1 LVLCLRSRVNRMS
14 AVTMLCLNSVES
26 RRAQAWHVV
35 GLLLLLAL
43 SLAPL
48 RLGAATNYVTRYDLR
63 VWQMDEGLPQNS
75 VHAIAQT
82 PDGYLWVGT
91 REGMA
96 RFDGVRFT
104 QLDLPAAAHLK
115 HAFIT
120 ALAVDRDG
128 SLWIASETNGL
139 TRIKGDSVTR
149 FFKGDGLP
157 DNQVQC
163 LLGSQD
169 GSLWVGCETGLAR
182 FQGGRFHNFSTNDAF
197 FNNSVKALHKEPDG
211 ILRVATVTGLVSVN
225 QDNFVSTNNFGLGAI
240 PGILKAVRTDR
251 AGRIWLGATDGLV
264 CLTDGQPGNFA
275 ANTSLNE
282 KITTVIHEDRSGQ
295 IWVGTFAGLTRRVGG
310 NLVPWWLNKAG
321 MEDVV
326 YTIFEDRE
334 GVLWVGGR
342 DGLYR
347 LTPAR
352 FMTLTKQDG
361 LNGNNVMSVLEDQ
374 TGAMWFG
381 IWGGG
386 VTRYQPQENQFTVVT
401 ATNGLTHDRV
411 LSLREARDGSI
422 WVGMD
427 MVGVLNRL
435 RASLSNDFPRQTNF
449 VNAAVRVVYEGAEGE
464 LWIGTAKGLNA
475 LRGGRVE
482 TYTATNGLAG
492 NDVTAICKGIG
503 DQLWIGTD
511 NGLSRWT
518 GSGFVNLST
527 RDGLSHNYINALYL
541 DAGGVLWVGT
551 KGGGL
556 NRIYRD
562 GRISRYTVRDGLFND
577 EVYEILED
585 NSGHL
590 WMSCRRGIFRVSRQ
604 QLDDF
609 DAKKISRITCT
620 AFGREDGLATVQ
632 CNGVAKPAGWKSRD
646 GRLWFAT
653 ISGVVAVAADLSL
666 NEQPPAVRIEEAV
679 LDGKILPIDRSAD
692 AELPVLDVPPGRG
705 RLEIRYTALS
715 LQAAEKNRFKYQLE
729 NVDGD
734 WVDVGYQRA
743 AFYPNVG
750 PGRHRFRVIAS
761 NNDGVWNETGAQL
774 LLRVAPHFWQ
784 TWWFRTVLLIGPAI
798 LAVLFYRARVA
809 RLRELENLRIRIAAD
824 LHDDVGSRL
833 TKVAMVTEL
842 AERETPEGSPG
853 KTHIHNIT
861 RTVRDI
867 TRAMDEIVWTI
878 NPRNDTLENLANYIF
893 HYAQE
898 YFQDTGVRCRLD
910 LPPVLPERRI
920 STEERHNLFMAVKEA
935 LNNILKHAAATEV
948 RIALQ
953 ITAEAL
959 EIVVMD
965 DGRGMASGSLD
976 PTGEG
981 MGNMR
986 QRLAKIGGEFKL
998 RSRANGTTIT
1008 LRLPGKWTA

>member
-1 LVLCLRSRVNRMS
+1 M
-14 AVTMLCLNSVES
+14 
-26 RRAQAWHVV
+26 

-43 SLAPL
+43 SWTPQ

-63 VWQMDEGLPQNS
+63 VWQTDEGLPQNS

-91 REGMA
+91 REGVA

-104 QLDLPAAAHLK
+104 QLADAAAAHLN
-115 HAFIT
+115 HAFIN
-120 ALAVDRDG
+120 AMVVGRDG

-139 TRIKGDSVTR
+139 TRMKNGVFQR
-149 FFKGDGLP
+149 FFKADGLP

-163 LLGSQD
+163 LLESQD

-182 FQGGRFHNFSTNDAF
+182 FQNGRFTNFNAHEAF
-197 FNNSVKALHKEPDG
+197 LNNSVKDLHEESDG

-225 QDNFVSTNNFGLGAI
+225 RDNFVSTNNFGLGVI
-240 PGILKAVRTDR
+240 PGIFKAVQTDQQ
-251 AGRIWLGATDGLV
+251 GRLWLGDLDGLV
-264 CLTDGQPGNFA
+264 CLTDGKPGNFA
-275 ANTSLNE
+275 ANTTLTE
-282 KITTVIHEDRSGQ
+282 KITTVIHEDRSEQ
-295 IWVGTFAGLTRRVGG
+295 IWVGTFGGLTRRVAGE
-310 NLVPWWLNKAG
+310 LSPWWLGKAG
-321 MEDVV
+321 MDDVV

-334 GVLWVGGR
+334 GTLWVGGR

-352 FMTLTKQDG
+352 FMTLTREDG
-361 LNGNNVMSVLEDQ
+361 LNGNNVMSVLEDRS
-374 TGAMWFG
+374 GAMWFG

-386 VTRYQPQENQFTVVT
+386 VTRLWQNEFTLIT

-411 LSLREARDGSI
+411 LSLRESKNGSI

-435 RASLSNDFPRQTNF
+435 PANLVNDFPRLTNLIY
-449 VNAAVRVVYEGAEGE
+449 AAVRVVYEGPDDE
-464 LWIGTAKGLNA
+464 LWIGTGKGLNV
-475 LRGGRVE
+475 LRGTKVE

-492 NDVTAICKGIG
+492 NDITAICKGIS

-518 GSGFVNLST
+518 GTGFVNLTT
-527 RDGLSHNYINALYL
+527 RDGLSHNHINALYT

-556 NRIYRD
+556 NRLHRD
-562 GRISRYTVRDGLFND
+562 GRITTYTTRDGLFND

-609 DAKKISRITCT
+609 DTKKISRINCT

-653 ISGVVAVAADLSL
+653 IRGAVAVAANLKL
-666 NEQPPAVRIEEAV
+666 NEQPPEVRIEEAI
-679 LDGKILPIDRSAD
+679 LDGKVMPLDYSSAD
-692 AELPVLDVPPGRG
+692 DLPVLHIPPGRG
-705 RLEIRYTALS
+705 RLEIHYTALS

-743 AFYPNVG
+743 AVYPKVS
-750 PGRHRFRVIAS
+750 PGRYKFRVIAS

-784 TWWFRTVLLIGPAI
+784 TWWFRTMLLLGPLL

-910 LPPVLPERRI
+910 LPSVLPERRI

-953 ITAEAL
+953 ITDEAL
-959 EIVVMD
+959 DIVVMD
-965 DGRGMASGSLD
+965 DGHGMASGNLD

-981 MGNMR
+981 LANMR
-986 QRLAKIGGEFKL
+986 QRLDKIGGEFKL